1 MSEILNIQM
10 DILQAFFRFLIT
22 SDHVYFC
29 QQLISNYHFLKPT
42 WFYPLPLSKA
52 IARLRRKKE

>member
-10 DILQAFFRFLIT
+10 DILQAFFRFLVT

-29 QQLISNYHFLKPT
+29 QQLISNYHFLNQHVST
-42 WFYPLPLSKA
+42 LCPLAKQ
-52 IARLRRKKE
+52 